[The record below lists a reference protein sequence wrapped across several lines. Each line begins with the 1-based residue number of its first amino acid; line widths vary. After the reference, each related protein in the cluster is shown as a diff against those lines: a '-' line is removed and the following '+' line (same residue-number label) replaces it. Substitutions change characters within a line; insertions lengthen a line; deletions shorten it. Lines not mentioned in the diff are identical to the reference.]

1 MKYGSVLLL
10 SGLLAA
16 CGPLRHPI
24 NVYHEQDEIHIKRFS
39 KVSLVTVQNIADA
52 RGGKEDGE
60 SWYIDR
66 VKQDV
71 RIRKSR
77 DGSNPN
83 HDIEIWYQDDEGSWM
98 KR

>member
-1 MKYGSVLLL
+1 MKFPGFLLCSLLL
-10 SGLLAA
+10 AS
-16 CGPLRHPI
+16 CGPLKHPI

-39 KVSLVTVQNIADA
+39 KVPLATVQHIADA

-60 SWYIDR
+60 IWYIDR
-66 VKQDV
+66 VKSDI

-77 DGSNPN
+77 GGSNPN
-83 HDIEIWYQDDEGSWM
+83 HDIEIWYQDEQGSWM